1 MRRVKKELSLVDSY
15 RFNKCCYKDVE
26 ARINEWMKDYIVA
39 NPYSSSC
46 DPVKKRQQW
55 QLTLENKKRNKV
67 PRDVVRAIERVLG
80 NPIYE
85 LFGATKEECAEVGI
99 LEDHNETP
107 LATLTE
113 EKLKALIAKRQA
125 SDNKLNNNTCCKYAY
140 SQSIP
145 YWNIDRGVAAFVC
158 FKALEGGTLEG
169 SFTEICRGSSRPKV

>member
-125 SDNKLNNNTCCKYAY
+125 SDNKLNNNTEKEEAPEHKRYQMA
-140 SQSIP
+140 Q
-145 YWNIDRGVAAFVC
+145 RGI
-158 FKALEGGTLEG
+158 KLIG
-169 SFTEICRGSSRPKV
+169 SV